1 MSIVKMKRLRLL
13 GMRSD
18 RDPLFRLL
26 QKQGCVEINE
36 PAIDPDDPD
45 WAALVRPDGRG
56 LASVRE
62 QNTLLNNAL
71 TTLKKYSSAKDGLF
85 AKRPT
90 LSEDEF
96 FDDEAYAAG
105 LETARAILDSE
116 RGISQMAAEQA
127 KLQSQKAA
135 LAPWTPPKPIT
146 PECRRRWPRCPT

>member
-13 GMRSD
+13 GLQSD

-45 WAALVRPDGRG
+45 WAALTKPDGRG

-71 TTLKKYSSAKDGLF
+71 VSLNRF
-85 AKRPT
+85 
-90 LSEDEF
+90 
-96 FDDEAYAAG
+96 
-105 LETARAILDSE
+105 
-116 RGISQMAAEQA
+116 
-127 KLQSQKAA
+127 
-135 LAPWTPPKPIT
+135 
-146 PECRRRWPRCPT
+146 RRRRRGSGLQARKSAEARRGRAERERVF